1 MRVIPVGSLHSS
13 AQCNNAHSSL
23 PGAAGRPF
31 GENDMK
37 DEKYL
42 KAFLPAEVY
51 KDYQANVPECPPEC
65 HPESLFNSDE
75 DRMFCGLTVAIEDAA
90 ERIGSEVF
98 EAIGHTA
105 AEAREFYDQGAL
117 DDVAAWMAAEIVR
130 RRYKNFDEVRGFIR
144 GRALV
149 DVSDA
154 MLREALDD

>member
-1 MRVIPVGSLHSS
+1 MKRQQTTAEYLHS
-13 AQCNNAHSSL
+13 
-23 PGAAGRPF
+23 
-31 GENDMK
+31 
-37 DEKYL
+37 
-42 KAFLPAEVY
+42 FLPAEVY
-51 KDYQANVPECPPEC
+51 KDYRANIPEC
-65 HPESLFNSDE
+65 HPESMFNSDE
-75 DRMFCGLTVAIEDAA
+75 DRMFCGLTMAIEDEA
-90 ERIGSEVF
+90 ERIGVEVF
-98 EAIGHTA
+98 EQNGHTA

>member
-1 MRVIPVGSLHSS
+1 MTTV
-13 AQCNNAHSSL
+13 
-23 PGAAGRPF
+23 
-31 GENDMK
+31 E
-37 DEKYL
+37 YL
-42 KAFLPAEVY
+42 KAFLPDEVY
-51 KDYQANVPECPPEC
+51 KDYQANLPAY

-75 DRMFCGLTVAIEDAA
+75 DRMFCGLTMALEREA
-90 ERIGSEVF
+90 ERIGIEVF
-98 EAIGHTA
+98 EANGHTK

-117 DDVAAWMAAEIVR
+117 DDVAAWIAAEIVR

>member
-1 MRVIPVGSLHSS
+1 
-13 AQCNNAHSSL
+13 
-23 PGAAGRPF
+23 
-31 GENDMK
+31 MK
-37 DEKYL
+37 DEEYL

-51 KDYQANVPECPPEC
+51 KDYQANRPAY
-65 HPESLFNSDE
+65 HPESMFNSDE
-75 DRMFCGLTVAIEDAA
+75 DRMFCGLTMAIEDEA
-90 ERIGSEVF
+90 ERIGVEVF
-98 EAIGHTA
+98 EQNGHTA

-117 DDVAAWMAAEIVR
+117 DDVAAWIAAEIVR

>member
-1 MRVIPVGSLHSS
+1 
-13 AQCNNAHSSL
+13 
-23 PGAAGRPF
+23 
-31 GENDMK
+31 MK
-37 DEKYL
+37 DEEYL
-42 KAFLPAEVY
+42 KDFLPAEVY
-51 KDYQANVPECPPEC
+51 KDYRANVPEC

-75 DRMFCGLTVAIEDAA
+75 DRMFCGLTMAIEDEA
-90 ERIGSEVF
+90 ERIGIEVF
-98 EAIGHTA
+98 EANGHTA

-117 DDVAAWMAAEIVR
+117 DDVSAWMAAEIVR